1 MSAEMTIAV
10 AILLPALGALLVA
23 LLGLSLIHI

>member
-1 MSAEMTIAV
+1 MDAKTGEMSGCPFHGNGGTRD
-10 AILLPALGALLVA
+10 